1 MLASFRWWAPVTG
14 QLALAILLHGTICAS
29 GWPEV
34 LTLEKRLAHTF
45 QPVPAESLSAGE
57 LQAGEDGDEMP
68 AGEDPAALASD
79 PEPLKV
85 LHHRAGPAKRGRTP
99 SVASPP
105 WTPLVL
111 AAAAAE
117 PGPAFRGSMASPP
130 HDPKVSARPPPAQI
144 PPPPTL
150 PVLPHAESAAP
161 SAAPAT
167 LAAGAS
173 AASPGEVPLV
183 PGWNLVSLPVEPA
196 SVDPAAVL
204 LPIAGRFDLVHAY
217 DACATAD
224 PWRTYDPAAAS
235 GNTLTA
241 LDHRIGFW
249 LRATAAVTLQVS
261 GTVPAETTIQ
271 LCPGW
276 NLIGYPL
283 AQPRSVP
290 NALHSIAG
298 KYLRV
303 YGYDPNDPADPWE
316 VFDVGVPDWANDLQ
330 TMRPGRGYWVFAT
343 EATTLTLANTGPPPD
358 VAIASPGPGT
368 FVTAPTAVVGT
379 VASDLL
385 DHWTLAW
392 RRIGETGFTTFATG
406 NAPVDN
412 AALATFDPSLQ
423 VNGLYEIELTATD
436 FEGRSTAVSTNVIV
450 EGRLKVGNFTV
461 SFTDLEIPVAGI
473 PIQVIRTY
481 DSRDRANGDFGAGWT
496 LSLSH
501 ARLQESD
508 PPGDGW
514 QGQRTGGT
522 FANYCIAP
530 LRPKTVT
537 ITLPDD
543 TVYRFR
549 PTVTPACQALAP
561 PAAVTLGYAPLPGT
575 TATLTP
581 IDQSDQTLVIGAFPG
596 RVVLLDEDFTE
607 LADPNRYKLTLK
619 DGRELVIDQTG
630 GGLISIKDLNGNQLT
645 FSRTGIGHSSGKTI
659 TFERDTQGRITKVI
673 DPMGQ
678 AIEYG
683 YSAAGDLIAVS
694 DRTRQV
700 SRYGYDNSHYL
711 LTIEDPRGIQPLRNE
726 YDDQG
731 RLVRT
736 TDAFGKTI
744 EFDHQLADHREVVTD
759 RLRHSRILEYDAR
772 GNVVRE
778 TDALGKVTS
787 RTFDSNDLLLS
798 ETNPLNQ
805 TTTYTYDG
813 GHNVASVGDPLGHTT
828 SSTYN
833 SRGQALTTTDARGK
847 TTRNA
852 YDSAGNLLQTTDPL
866 GHVTAYS
873 YDTRGN
879 LLTET
884 DAEGAVA
891 TYAYDGF
898 GNLTERTDPLG
909 GATTYTYDGNGN
921 RRTETTSRTLPSG
934 SRQTLLTTFLYDRLG
949 RLTSTVQP
957 DGSSTATVYNA
968 IGQVGETVDPLGR
981 HTIFTYDELGRQTA
995 TRYPDG
1001 TSDSRAYDAEGRLVA
1016 TTNRGG
1022 GVTTYLYDALGRP
1035 VRTTLPDT
1043 ASTTSTYDD
1052 VGRLVAST
1060 DARNSTT
1067 RYEYDAAGRRTRVL
1081 DALSGETDFDYDEAG
1096 NQVAVTDANRQTTR
1110 FVYDDAGRVLRTEYP
1125 DDTQRE
1131 VKYDELGRRVTETDQ
1146 TAKVTR
1152 FGYDT
1157 LGRLLTVTDAL
1168 NQVTRYV
1175 YDELGNRISQTDPSG
1190 HTTRFE
1196 YDALGRMTRHAL
1208 PDGSA
1213 ERLGYDAAGNLTSK
1227 IDFAGRTIGF
1237 GYDLANH
1244 LRQKTYP
1251 DGTSVAFTYTAS
1263 GRRATVVDAR
1273 GTTSYAYDSR
1283 DRLVEVAYPDGRKL
1297 TYGWDANGNRT
1308 AIAAHVAG
1316 QVLGSSST
1324 YDALNRLDTV
1334 TDPRGM
1340 VYDHGYDANGNR
1352 TSVTYPNGVRTSY
1365 AYDAL
1370 NRLRELRTQTSVGAM
1385 VASYRYTLGP
1395 AGNRTKIEEA
1405 DGTVRSYGYDALY
1418 RLTSEGVS
1426 RSGAGIYTKAFGY
1439 DPVGNRLQQ
1448 GHTDVAGMVT
1458 TTSATYD
1465 ARDRQLT
1472 RGGQSWNWDANGN
1485 LAAKVGEATYA
1496 WDFDDRLQ
1504 QVMLADGTV
1513 VTHTYDADGV
1523 RVRTVTRK
1531 PDGTIATV
1539 DYLVDTSGALS
1550 QVVAETSGGA
1560 VVAYYVRGDDLLAV
1574 TRPGVAVGTWASRFY
1589 HADGLGSLRALTDES
1604 AAVTDR
1610 YAFTAFGELLSHE
1623 GEDDQAYLFAGQPLD
1638 PNSGFYYNRARWM
1651 DPGVGRFASVDPAP
1665 GSTSEPRSLHRYLY
1679 AGSDP
1684 VNHRDA
1690 TGLDTTP
1697 LGQLVVVS
1705 VIGIIASAILSVAF
1719 KWATIRNLPEHPF
1732 QGPPDAVLIGGAGE
1746 WAWSLIAKNPELNF
1760 ALGGFGFTLALEILY
1775 LLSTHTAYLYV
1786 AGGVS
1791 ASPIKAFIPQ
1801 AGGSYA
1807 AYVGAVWNMQSP
1819 GNYLGN
1825 FFCISHAPVPVPFAP
1840 SGSVCTSPGPGSY
1853 SFVASVSK
1861 SAPVPLSS
1869 GWSYYLWGLPLSPS
1883 VLVDQLAAA
1892 GTRYEALQSVA
1903 TGLPFPLDAPSVEP
1917 P

>member
-1 MLASFRWWAPVTG
+1 LASFRWWAPVTG
-14 QLALAILLHGTICAS
+14 QLALAILLHGTFCAS

-45 QPVPAESLSAGE
+45 QPVPAESLSAWE

-105 WTPLVL
+105 RAPLVL

-161 SAAPAT
+161 SAAPVT

-249 LRATAAVTLQVS
+249 IRATAAVTLPVS
-261 GTVPAETTIQ
+261 GTAPAETTIQ

-283 AQPRSVP
+283 TQPRSVP

-303 YGYDPNDPADPWE
+303 YGYDPNDLADPWE

-368 FVTAPTAVVGT
+368 FVTAPTAIVGT

-461 SFTDLEIPVAGI
+461 SFTDLEVPVAGI

-496 LSLSH
+496 LSLTH

-549 PTVTPACQALAP
+549 PTVTPACQLFAP

-581 IDQSDQTLVIGAFPG
+581 IDQSGQTLVIGAFPG

-619 DGRELVIDQTG
+619 DGRELVIDQS
-630 GGLISIKDLNGNQLT
+630 GGLVTIKDLNGNQLT
-645 FSRTGIGHSSGKTI
+645 FTRNGIGHSSGKTV
-659 TFERDTQGRITKVI
+659 TFERDSQGRITKVI

-694 DRTRQV
+694 DRMRQV
-700 SRYGYDNSHYL
+700 SRFGYDNNHYL

-731 RLVRT
+731 RLVRHI
-736 TDAFGKTI
+736 DAFGKAI
-744 EFDHQLADHREVVTD
+744 EFTHDLDARREVVTD
-759 RLRHSRILEYDAR
+759 RLGHSRVLEYDAR

-778 TDALGKVTS
+778 TDALGKITT
-787 RTFDSNDLLLS
+787 RTFDTNDLLLS
-798 ETNPLNQ
+798 Q
-805 TTTYTYDG
+805 T
-813 GHNVASVGDPLGHTT
+813 DPLGHTT
-828 SSTYN
+828 TNTYDASKN
-833 SRGQALTTTDARGK
+833 LTTVVDPLGHRTAYTYDAQGRVLSTTDSRGK
-847 TTRNA
+847 TTSNT
-852 YDSAGNLLQTTDPL
+852 YDAAGNLLQSTDVL
-866 GHVTAYS
+866 GKVTAYS
-873 YDTRGN
+873 YDGRGN
-879 LLTET
+879 LLTQT
-884 DAEGAVA
+884 DPVGAV
-891 TYAYDGF
+891 TTFAYDGF
-898 GNLTERTDPLG
+898 GNPTTQTDALG
-909 GATTYTYDGNGN
+909 TVTNSTYDAAGN
-921 RRTETTSRTLPSG
+921 RLTETTKRTLPSG
-934 SRQTLLTTFLYDRLG
+934 AQQTLVTTFVYDRHG
-949 RLTSTVQP
+949 RLTSTVRP
-957 DGSSTATVYNA
+957 DGSTTATVYNA
-968 IGQVGETVDPLGR
+968 IGQVGETIDPLGR
-981 HTIFTYDELGRQTA
+981 HTTFTYDELGRQTV

-1001 TSDSRAYDAEGRLVA
+1001 TSDSRTYDVEGRLAA
-1016 TTNRGG
+1016 TTDRGG
-1022 GVTTYLYDALGRP
+1022 RATTYLYDTLGRL
-1035 VRTTLPDT
+1035 VRTTFADT
-1043 ASTTSTYDD
+1043 ATTTSTYDD
-1052 VGRLVAST
+1052 AGRLVAST
-1060 DARNSTT
+1060 DARGNTT
-1067 RYEYDAAGRRTRVL
+1067 THDYDAAGRRTRVL
-1081 DALSGETDFDYDEAG
+1081 DALLGQTDFEYDAVG
-1096 NQVAVTDANRQTTR
+1096 NQLAVTDPNRQR
-1110 FVYDDAGRVLRTEYP
+1110 VSYVYDDGGRLVRTDFP
-1125 DDTQRE
+1125 DGTSRQ
-1131 VKYDELGRRVTETDQ
+1131 VTYDELRRRIAETDQ
-1146 TAKVTR
+1146 AGKTTR
-1152 FGYDT
+1152 FGYDA
-1157 LGRLLTVTDAL
+1157 LGRLVTVTDAL
-1168 NQVTRYV
+1168 NQVTSFG
-1175 YDELGNRISQTDPSG
+1175 YDETGSRIAQTDANG

-1196 YDALGRMTRHAL
+1196 YDALGRMTRRVL
-1208 PDGSA
+1208 PDGAA
-1213 ERLGYDAAGNLTSK
+1213 ESMVYDAGGNVTSK
-1227 IDFAGRTIGF
+1227 TDFAGRMIRF
-1237 GYDLANH
+1237 GYDLANR
-1244 LRQKTYP
+1244 LTLKTYP
-1251 DGTSVAFTYTAS
+1251 DATTVAFTYTAT
-1263 GRRATVVDAR
+1263 GRRAAMVDGR
-1273 GTTSYAYDSR
+1273 GTTGYTYDGR
-1283 DRLVEVAYPDGRKL
+1283 DRLVEMVYPGGSKL
-1297 TYGWDANGNRT
+1297 AYGWDANGNRT
-1308 AIAAHVAG
+1308 AVTAHVGG
-1316 QVLGSSST
+1316 QVLTASST

-1340 VYDHGYDANGNR
+1340 VYDHGYDGNGNR
-1352 TSVTYPNGVRTSY
+1352 TSVAFPNGVQTTYS
-1365 AYDAL
+1365 YDAL
-1370 NRLRELRTQTSVGAM
+1370 NRLKELRARTVVGAV
-1385 VASYRYTLGP
+1385 VAGYVYTLGA

-1418 RLTSEGVS
+1418 RLIGETVT
-1426 RSGAGIYTKAFGY
+1426 RSGGSGATVYTKAFGY
-1439 DPVGNRLQQ
+1439 DPVGNRLKQV
-1448 GHTDVAGMVT
+1448 HTDAAGTVT
-1458 TTSATYD
+1458 TTNAAFD

-1472 RGGQSWNWDANGN
+1472 RGGQGWTWDVNGN

-1496 WDFDDRLQ
+1496 WDFDSRLQ
-1504 QVMLADGTV
+1504 QVMLQDGTV
-1513 VTHTYDADGV
+1513 VTHGYDADGV
-1523 RVRTVTRK
+1523 RVTTATRK
-1531 PDGTIATV
+1531 PDGIITTV
-1539 DYLVDTSGALS
+1539 NYLVDTSGALS
-1550 QVVAETSGGA
+1550 QVVAESTQIGA
-1560 VVAYYVRGDDLLAV
+1560 GASALSAYYVRGDDLLAV
-1574 TRPGVAVGTWASRFY
+1574 MRPGATAGSWTSRFY
-1589 HADGLGSLRALTDES
+1589 HSDGLGSIRALTDES
-1604 AAVTDR
+1604 GAVTDR
-1610 YAFTAFGELLSHE
+1610 WSYTAFGELLSHE
-1623 GEDDQAYLFAGQPLD
+1623 GEDANAYLFAGESLD

-1651 DPGVGRFASVDPAP
+1651 DPEIGRFISLDPFAGQIFDP
-1665 GSTSEPRSLHRYLY
+1665 VTLHKYLY
-1679 AGSDP
+1679 ANLQPIDVTDP
-1684 VNHRDA
+1684 R
-1690 TGLDTTP
+1690 GLFGD
-1697 LGQLVVVS
+1697 LGELVVVS
-1705 VIGIIASAILSVAF
+1705 AIIGLVSGAITGYIADGVRGAVVGAVLGLILSPLFSLVTVGAGLLAAAELGISASAGVALASAMSFAFFGYMGVRDLVNAKTPRQRWAAAVGLAIMLATLGVGKAVSGRRVMILGAFEDCAPLKNVPGFEVLSVPR
-1719 KWATIRNLPEHPF
+1719 T
-1732 QGPPDAVLIGGAGE
+1732 E
-1746 WAWSLIAKNPELNF
+1746 WSPELNEF
-1760 ALGGFGFTLALEILY
+1760 WLQNGIDRGDVVMLRTDPVEFKAMRAAQGRSSVFLDLELPM
-1775 LLSTHTAYLYV
+1775 LFEQRYV
-1786 AGGVS
+1786 QIG
-1791 ASPIKAFIPQ
+1791 
-1801 AGGSYA
+1801 
-1807 AYVGAVWNMQSP
+1807 
-1819 GNYLGN
+1819 
-1825 FFCISHAPVPVPFAP
+1825 PFM
-1840 SGSVCTSPGPGSY
+1840 VR
-1853 SFVASVSK
+1853 
-1861 SAPVPLSS
+1861 
-1869 GWSYYLWGLPLSPS
+1869 W
-1883 VLVDQLAAA
+1883 
-1892 GTRYEALQSVA
+1892 
-1903 TGLPFPLDAPSVEP
+1903 
-1917 P
+1917 